1 MIFDI
6 NITPKKWS
14 NRKNNTTFSNK
25 TFLGSVMK
33 VTLFLQI
40 CHDLMVKIECEK
52 AELGGYGDQWVF
64 DQMAWDQNFWA
75 PFDDI

>member
-14 NRKNNTTFSNK
+14 NRKNNTSFTNK
-25 TFLGSVMK
+25 TFLGSVIK

-40 CHDLMVKIECEK
+40 CHFYMEIIKSEK
-52 AELGGYGDQWVF
+52 AELWGFGDQRVL
-64 DQMAWDQNFWA
+64 DQMTWDQNFWVLLMMC
-75 PFDDI
+75 